1 MSADTIKTIDALA
14 RMMPGPYPMVQAT
27 YPPGADCRYLTD
39 KERTAA
45 ASFPAWWATLDP
57 ANKARLAAAVD
68 AEAGRGNDE
77 DTVEPFVRQALGH
90 LRGLV
95 DILGPC
101 DHFDH
106 HGYCQTHFI
115 ESPCRVGKA
124 REFLDSLPN
133 DNAHSSRVS
142 AAKEG

>member
-1 MSADTIKTIDALA
+1 MTT
-14 RMMPGPYPMVQAT
+14 PTTP
-27 YPPGADCRYLTD
+27 
-39 KERTAA
+39 AA
-45 ASFPAWWATLDP
+45 PRNTEEQL
-57 ANKARLAAAVD
+57 
-68 AEAGRGNDE
+68 
-77 DTVEPFVRQALGH
+77 VRQALGH

-124 REFLDSLPN
+124 REFLESLPN
-133 DNAHSSRVS
+133 S
-142 AAKEG
+142 AICLTGTPPRGETPLTRRAKSD

>member
-1 MSADTIKTIDALA
+1 M
-14 RMMPGPYPMVQAT
+14 
-27 YPPGADCRYLTD
+27 
-39 KERTAA
+39 
-45 ASFPAWWATLDP
+45 
-57 ANKARLAAAVD
+57 KARIAIIGD
-68 AEAGRGNDE
+68 YEAESKTYGVGLIADE
-77 DTVEPFVRQALGH
+77 SEVEKSPLKEGDEVEIVLIVNAPRNAEEQLVRQALGY

-124 REFLDSLPN
+124 REFLESLPN
-133 DNAHSSRVS
+133 DKHESRASRAPSSCS
-142 AAKEG
+142 ASGGKK